1 MRIVL
6 LRLLVQGF
14 QIGFICHRFCVSCV
28 AIGLE
33 LVGAMCGIHHPHTA
47 LGNFL
52 DFVST
57 FHSDIIFLGLS
68 DFSVSCSQ
76 SGIDRSRRRRMGKL

>member
-1 MRIVL
+1 ML
-6 LRLLVQGF
+6 CLLVQGF

-33 LVGAMCGIHHPHTA
+33 LVGTMCGISHPHAA

-57 FHSDIIFLGLS
+57 FHTDIIFLGLS
-68 DFSVSCSQ
+68 DFPVSHSQ
-76 SGIDRSRRRRMGKL
+76 SGIDWSRLRRMGKL